1 MAADDPTAAVLPA
14 SLEAE
19 LAGITAA
26 IHASVHSALPADAQT
41 TRVARSAAIACY
53 EFAPCA
59 PLEILVEAAIRMAG
73 WQIGTAPHAR
83 SKSVAYPDGSS
94 RNVEMNVGMTAAP
107 LRHSGAS
114 ALLAPYRQLRGW
126 DGF

>member
-1 MAADDPTAAVLPA
+1 MAADAPTAAVLPL

-19 LAGITAA
+19 LPAITAA

-53 EFAPCA
+53 EYAPCA
-59 PLEILVEAAIRMAG
+59 PLEVLVEASIRMAG

-94 RNVEMNVGMTAAP
+94 RNVEMNVALTAAP

-114 ALLAPYRQLRGW
+114 ALLAPYRQVRAW
-126 DGF
+126 EGF